1 MANQTATL
9 CWTCRNACGGCS
21 WTEVDKATNKVRFQ
35 PVKGWVATKT
45 RVLVNSGP
53 GQTGR
58 CYDTSYIV
66 RFCPLY
72 EADGGGEPAPAEGAT
87 AFSYCVYPRLKS
99 ALRKKRYTHK
109 SLADAVGLSQSGVRS
124 LLIGRNARSIAI
136 IKAFL
141 GASGLTFEEAF
152 EKARDGN

>member
-1 MANQTATL
+1 MANWTTTL

-21 WTEVDKATNKVRFQ
+21 WSEVDKATNRVRFQ

-45 RVLVNSGP
+45 RVLVNSGR

-72 EADGGGEPAPAEGAT
+72 EADAAMDPTQEEASAS
-87 AFSYCVYPRLKS
+87 FSYCVYPQLKS
-99 ALRKKRYTHK
+99 ALRKKRYTQK
-109 SLADAVGLSQSGVRS
+109 GLVDAVGISQSSVWS
-124 LLIGRNARSIAI
+124 FLSGRNARSIAI

-141 GASGLTFEEAF
+141 SASGLTFEEAF
-152 EKARDGN
+152 GKECLL